1 MMNFWPKKH
10 FYIYKVLLLIVLCSN
25 VYGQNAGKLNTLRIH
40 FVSTHK
46 KATLTPETEIVL
58 NQFFRAQGIQ
68 AKIDQF
74 IHPLQGKLNKIYLQ
88 DTLPFYAEE
97 MRNCRDAFFNSI
109 HPKTEIDYYVFLTQD
124 KIDTNGNGFSIFGKN
139 ILFLAAQPEA
149 LFLQNF
155 SKYFLKT
162 IGNVNTDANYS
173 MDSLASYLKQREF
186 LKIENESYFFFHD
199 DSENTDSKNGL
210 VAYYFWKQNAKGALE
225 PTNNRYYLTPY
236 KRNFGKVNLD
246 VDNYWFRPF
255 YVKNNRFIA
264 PIHLGLV
271 ALAFFIMLVFRKKV
285 NKRAEKAIHNKHKIG
300 YLVVHIALWML
311 FAGVGTLVF
320 FTTDTFY
327 KQVFFNSTDF
337 TKFGNQGVQ
346 SFKRYLDL
354 SSSVVDQPAKKIYSE
369 VYVKSKGKW
378 HMRRMKKVLYFK
390 VKSIDGKEEYRFQY
404 SSNTISIKGY
414 EQASTTHLVVLK
426 FENEEGK
433 TTDEK
438 VLNYAG
444 FDITQKLL
452 AENPPKR
459 ILVLVNGYRPVST
472 SESFDESMM
481 QIGKNGVEYPNSMNL
496 LFEKDRFNY
505 WTPWKRLNQQFIDRI
520 HPNEVFYADGHHEVS
535 TSNYESVLTF
545 AQAAKNYPK
554 PCKGKHHCFRYQDG
568 NGMRI
573 STLHKLPFRS
583 NQKGF
588 GERRK
593 NGRIAGKNLI
603 QLLNEIPGA
612 SKNDTLYLVAH
623 SMGYAYA
630 LGIVDVLKKQCVFGS
645 FYIIAPENASAG
657 GVQPSQWQE
666 VFQYG
671 SIPFGKNKQ
680 APCLQD
686 GVAPQKRVSGLPAQ
700 YRLTFP
706 KEYQRRMGF
715 TESHFIGYYEW
726 IFDIPKEKVGAVR
739 QY

>member
-1 MMNFWPKKH
+1 MMNYWLKKH
-10 FYIYKVLLLIVLCSN
+10 SCICKLILFLLLCTK
-25 VYGQNAGKLNTLRIH
+25 VYGQNTGKLNSLRIH

-46 KATLTPETEIVL
+46 EATLSPETEIVL

-68 AKIDQF
+68 VKIDQF
-74 IHPLQGKLNKIYLQ
+74 IHPLQGKLNQIHLQ

-173 MDSLASYLKQREF
+173 MDSLASYLKQRES

-210 VAYYFWKQNAKGALE
+210 VAYYFWNLNDKGQLE
-225 PTNNRYYLTPY
+225 PMNNRYFLTPF
-236 KRNFGKVNLD
+236 KRNVGKVNID
-246 VDNYWFRPF
+246 VDNYWIRPF
-255 YVKNNRFIA
+255 YIKNNRFIA
-264 PIHLGLV
+264 PIHVGLV
-271 ALAFFIMLVFRKKV
+271 VLALFIMLIFRKKV
-285 NKRAEKAIHNKHKIG
+285 NQRAEKAIHNKHKFG
-300 YLVVHIALWML
+300 YFLVHIGLWIL
-311 FAGVGTLVF
+311 FLGIGILVF

-327 KQVFFNSTDF
+327 KRVFFNSTDF

-346 SFKRYLDL
+346 NFKRFLDL
-354 SSSVVDQPAKKIYSE
+354 SPTVVDQPAKKTYSE

-390 VKSIDGKEEYRFQY
+390 VKSIDGKEVYHFLF
-404 SSNTISIKGY
+404 SSNMLSIKGY
-414 EQASTTHLVVLK
+414 KQEANTHLVVLSY
-426 FENEEGK
+426 ENEEGK
-433 TTDEK
+433 PMGEK

-452 AENPPKR
+452 EENPPKR

-481 QIGKNGVEYPNSMNL
+481 QIGKNGVEYPNSMNIL
-496 LFEKDRFNY
+496 YEKDRFNY
-505 WTPWKRLNQQFIDRI
+505 WTPWKRLNQQFIERI
-520 HPNEVFYADGHHEVS
+520 HPNEVYYADGHHEVS
-535 TSNYESVLTF
+535 TSNYKSVLTF
-545 AQAAKNYPK
+545 AQTAKDYPK
-554 PCKGKHHCFRYQDG
+554 SCKGKHHCYRYKDD
-568 NGMRI
+568 NGMLI
-573 STLHKLPFRS
+573 STLRRLPFRS

-588 GERRK
+588 SERRK
-593 NGRIAGKNLI
+593 NGRIAGRNLY

-612 SKNDTLYLVAH
+612 SANDTLYLVAH

-630 LGIVDVLKKQCVFGS
+630 LGMVDVLKRKCVFGS

-700 YRLTFP
+700 YRVTFP
-706 KEYQRRMGF
+706 QKYQYRMGY
-715 TESHFIGYYEW
+715 TESHFIGYYDW
-726 IFDIPKEKVGAVR
+726 IFDIPKGKVGAVR
-739 QY
+739 QH